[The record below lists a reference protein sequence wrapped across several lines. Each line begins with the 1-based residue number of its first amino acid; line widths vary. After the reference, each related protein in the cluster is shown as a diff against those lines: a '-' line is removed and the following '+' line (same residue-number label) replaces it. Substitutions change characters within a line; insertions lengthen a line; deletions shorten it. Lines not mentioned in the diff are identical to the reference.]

1 MSKMNT
7 VIDEGRG
14 ETPFTV
20 NFHGNA
26 GQSKIA
32 IKFDEEHLC
41 SAVGVG
47 NPGMMGL
54 HGLTV
59 DKVDSSLRGLV
70 SGLSVFEV
78 SLIVNVCVVWL
89 NVCIWTHFLYFG
101 RILGKGLELDD

>member
-1 MSKMNT
+1 MSKVNP

-14 ETPFTV
+14 KTPFTV
-20 NFHGNA
+20 DFHGDA

-32 IKFDEEHLC
+32 LKFDAGHLS
-41 SAVGVG
+41 SALGVG
-47 NPGMMGL
+47 NAGMMGL

-78 SLIVNVCVVWL
+78 SLICE
-89 NVCIWTHFLYFG
+89 YD
-101 RILGKGLELDD
+101 GLCG